1 MDLQRVAAEKAA
13 AVLVLC
19 NKFSS
24 DPCMYDVLYIMHD
37 SNSDPC
43 MYHHRCIIIVAPVC
57 MISEI
62 RTRTVVMK
70 MVMVI
75 VGGTSPHCFDE
86 ITARLVSL
94 TVGNLILI
102 ESSSV

>member
-1 MDLQRVAAEKAA
+1 MTIDNGSECSPMDLQRVAAEKAA

-43 MYHHRCIIIVAPVC
+43 MYYHCGPC
-57 MISEI
+57 MYDQRDENQD
-62 RTRTVVMK
+62 
-70 MVMVI
+70 
-75 VGGTSPHCFDE
+75 GGEDGDGDCWWNFSTLF
-86 ITARLVSL
+86 
-94 TVGNLILI
+94 
-102 ESSSV
+102 

>member
-1 MDLQRVAAEKAA
+1 MTRV
-13 AVLVLC
+13 
-19 NKFSS
+19 
-24 DPCMYDVLYIMHD
+24 
-37 SNSDPC
+37 
-43 MYHHRCIIIVAPVC
+43 CIIIVALVC
-57 MISEI
+57 MISEM
-62 RTRTVVMK
+62 RTRTVVK